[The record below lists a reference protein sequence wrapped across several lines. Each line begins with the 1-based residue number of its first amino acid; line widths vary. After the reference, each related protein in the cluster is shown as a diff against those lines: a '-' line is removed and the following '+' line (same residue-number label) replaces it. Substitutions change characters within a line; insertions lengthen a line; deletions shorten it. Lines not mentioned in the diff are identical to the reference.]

1 MEETDFQFGKKV
13 FFLNPP
19 GVLSD
24 VAATLGA
31 HEFEVYL
38 VHNHK
43 NLARYLRKEPHA
55 LVFVNL
61 DEGLGEPEWEAWI
74 HGLQSNPETSSVGIG
89 VVTML
94 GNPEISR
101 KYLMDIGITC
111 GFVTLK
117 IGASKTADILLK
129 TLEAN
134 EARGRRKF
142 VRASC
147 PPGTAEFTVPAGDT
161 TLRGTVQDLSTAG
174 MAAWPDST
182 ADLPVGSRLKDF
194 QLTLR
199 GARIFLNGIVVGKRA
214 AGEGPDAQV
223 VMFEPASLSIEKREK
238 IRSYIRRVLQDE
250 VNRRLESA

>member
-1 MEETDFQFGKKV
+1 MAEADFQFGKKV

-38 VHNHK
+38 VYNHK
-43 NLARYLRKEPHA
+43 NLARYLGKEPHA
-55 LVFVNL
+55 LVFVNI
-61 DEGLGEPEWEAWI
+61 DEGAGEPEWEAWI
-74 HGLQSNPETSSVGIG
+74 RGLQSNPETSSVGIG
-89 VVTML
+89 VVTLL
-94 GNPEISR
+94 GDPEISR

-117 IGASKTADILLK
+117 IGAAKTADILLK

-147 PPGTAEFTVPAGDT
+147 PPGTAEFTVPMGSA

-174 MAAWPDST
+174 MATWQDS
-182 ADLPVGSRLKDF
+182 AAELPVGSRLKEL

-199 GARIFLNGIVVGKRA
+199 GARILLNGIVVGKHA
-214 AGEGPDAQV
+214 AEEGPDVRV
-223 VMFEPASLSIEKREK
+223 VMFEPASLSGEKREK

>member
-1 MEETDFQFGKKV
+1 MSDPGFQFGKKV

-24 VAATLGA
+24 VASTLSA

-38 VHNHK
+38 VHNHR
-43 NLARYLRKEPHA
+43 NLARFLKKEPQA
-55 LVFVNL
+55 LVFVNI
-61 DEGLGEPEWEAWI
+61 DEGMSEPEWEAWI
-74 HGLQSNPETSSVGIG
+74 RGLQGDPETASVGIG
-89 VVTML
+89 VVTLL
-94 GNPEISR
+94 GDPEISR
-101 KYLMDIGITC
+101 KYLMDVGISC

-134 EARGRRKF
+134 EARGRRKY

-147 PPGTAEFTVPAGDT
+147 PAGTAEFSVPLGDAV
-161 TLRGTVQDLSTAG
+161 LRGTVQDLSTVG
-174 MAAWPDST
+174 MAAWFES
-182 ADLPVGSRLKDF
+182 AAELPVGTRLKDL

-199 GARIFLNGIVVGKRA
+199 GARILLNGIIVGKRT
-214 AGEGPDAQV
+214 GGDGPPVQV
-223 VMFEPASLSIEKREK
+223 IMFEPGSLADEKREK

>member
-1 MEETDFQFGKKV
+1 MDFQFGKKV

-24 VAATLGA
+24 VAAVLSA

-38 VHNHK
+38 VYNHS
-43 NLARYLRKEPHA
+43 NLARYLKKEPHA

-61 DEGLGEPEWEAWI
+61 DEGMTEPEWEIWI
-74 HGLQSNPETSSVGIG
+74 RGLQADPETASVGIG

-94 GNPEISR
+94 GDPEISR
-101 KYLMDIGITC
+101 KYLLDVGITC

-117 IGASKTADILLK
+117 IGAAKTADILLK

-142 VRASC
+142 VRVAC
-147 PPGTAEFTVPAGDT
+147 PPGTAELSAPFQDSV
-161 TLRGTVQDLSTAG
+161 LRGTVHDLSTAG
-174 MAAWPDST
+174 MAAWFDT
-182 ADLPVGSRLKDF
+182 ATDVPVGFRVKDL

-199 GARIFLNGIVVGKRA
+199 GARILLNGIVVGRRDDA
-214 AGEGPDAQV
+214 DGPAVRV
-223 VMFEPASLSIEKREK
+223 VMFEPGSLSDEKRDK
-238 IRSYIRRVLQDE
+238 IRTYIRRTLQDE
-250 VNRRLESA
+250 VNRRLESS